1 MTAQEIKERLDKA
14 IEKVEKTKKTIAR
27 HQAQAEKKLAII
39 KKNGWEPDSRLY
51 RGVKLNDDAYWAAC
65 AYESKL
71 DDIKSAK
78 RKLSDAEKIVENWR
92 QKYLKASQQEKVIC
106 KLPDIFKH
114 MANQLAKIWGK
125 DETDK
130 KELENIKREAEMWSL
145 DLFLRVKEAV
155 GEAQDYSGIHF
166 SGKALNGVV
175 KGDKGAVRVETI
187 LAGGYNIQRLHM
199 RVILHNI

>member
-27 HQAQAEKKLAII
+27 HEAQAEKKLAFI
-39 KKNGWEPDSRLY
+39 KKNGWEPDTSLY
-51 RGVKLNDDAYWAAC
+51 NRGKNQDAYWAVC
-65 AYESKL
+65 EYEFKL
-71 DDIKSAK
+71 DDIKSAN
-78 RKLSDAEKIVENWR
+78 RKLVEAEKIVENWR
-92 QKYLKASQQEKVIC
+92 QKYLKASRQEKVIC

-114 MANQLAKIWGK
+114 MAKQLAEIWGK

-130 KELENIKREAEMWSL
+130 KELENIKREAEMWAL
-145 DLFLRVKEAV
+145 DLFLRVREAV
-155 GEAQDYSGIHF
+155 GEVQDYSGIHF
-166 SGKALNGVV
+166 SGKALNGII

>member
-1 MTAQEIKERLDKA
+1 MTAQEIKERWEKA

-39 KKNGWEPDSRLY
+39 EKNGWKPDTSLY
-51 RGVKLNDDAYWAAC
+51 NDGKHYDEYWAVC
-65 AYESKL
+65 EYELKL
-71 DDIKSAK
+71 DDIESAK
-78 RKLSDAEKIVENWR
+78 RKLAEAERIVENWR

>member
-14 IEKVEKTKKTIAR
+14 IEKVEKTQKTIAR
-27 HQAQAEKKLAII
+27 HEAQAEKKLAII
-39 KKNGWEPDSRLY
+39 KKNGWEPDETLY
-51 RGVKLNDDAYWAAC
+51 NCGKNQDAYWAVC
-65 AYESKL
+65 EYEFKL

-78 RKLSDAEKIVENWR
+78 RKLAEAERIVENWR

-114 MANQLAKIWGK
+114 MANQLAEIWGK

-145 DLFLRVKEAV
+145 DLFLRVREAV
-155 GEAQDYSGIHF
+155 GETQDYSGIHF
-166 SGKALNGVV
+166 SGKALNGII